1 MTDGILTI
9 EDLPG
14 PEEGHRLLRLNGPLV
29 LSNFFDFQRMVRE
42 DKSTT
47 LILDFSGVPYVD
59 SAGIGAMVGAYV
71 NRDKDGRKLLLV
83 GVSSRARTALQVTK
97 VEQFFTFAE
106 TAAAAS

>member
-1 MTDGILTI
+1 MRDGILTI

-14 PEEGHRLLRLNGPLV
+14 AQEGLRILRLTGPLV
-29 LSNFFDFQRMVRE
+29 LTNFFDFQRMVRE
-42 DKSTT
+42 DKSTS

-71 NRDKDGRKLLLV
+71 NREKEGRKLLLV
-83 GVSSRARTALQVTK
+83 GVSSRVRTALKVTK